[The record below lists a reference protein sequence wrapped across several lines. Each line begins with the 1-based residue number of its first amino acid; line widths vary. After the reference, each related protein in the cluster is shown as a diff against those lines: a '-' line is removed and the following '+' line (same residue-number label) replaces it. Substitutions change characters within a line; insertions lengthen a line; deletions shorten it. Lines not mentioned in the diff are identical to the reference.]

1 MPPVLHCLLPG
12 GDALPPHDRAI
23 ASVALSPCELAVGT
37 AEGRLFR
44 IAVDAR
50 LREVKRIYRENM

>member
-1 MPPVLHCLLPG
+1 VPPVLHCLLPG
-12 GDALPPHDRAI
+12 ADALPPHDRAI
-23 ASVALSPCELAVGT
+23 AAAALSPCELAVAT

-50 LREVKRIYRENM
+50 LREV